1 VKLTLTS
8 ATAALKAATGG
19 LLLAAALMPPGAR
32 AQNNGG
38 HTVRSK
44 PTHTFPQLSGEL
56 QRRQRA
62 LDSARLGD
70 DPAAIAR
77 ASGLLI
83 AAALRNFAALQLVRV
98 EASTAVETC
107 RRSVDFEDLPEARV
121 ELALAYL
128 YAGHSDQALNQ
139 VTDVLVADPANGLAW
154 RVQGQVWMAKGNYGE
169 AAASLRKSLAVQP
182 AAPTRRLLR
191 AALAGGGGDKPW
203 RSVPPEL
210 LPEGGGN
217 SAAMLRLRDIL
228 GGALNDLG
236 AAEAR
241 QQQFALALAHFHEA
255 ERWQAHTPG
264 LMRNIGLAA
273 SRAGDYA
280 EAARA
285 LAPVVA
291 ADPKDT
297 VARSLLGMALF
308 STGSYQEAARVLG
321 LLGEAA
327 FERPELAYAWAES
340 VIKLN
345 RFEEAGVLLTKLEAS
360 GAGGATQMLA
370 AQAWSEMG
378 NYPRTVA
385 ACRRALQADPSLAQA
400 HYLAGMALIHEDR
413 PGEAAGEF
421 RAQLQRDP
429 DNTNAEYHL
438 AFVLFQLS
446 RDQEALQLLR
456 RVLARD
462 PEHPDANYELGK
474 ALLTAGKT
482 AEAIPY
488 LESAA
493 RLKPGLD
500 AVHYQLQSA
509 YRSVGRKA
517 DAAREANI
525 YRAMKAKS
533 RNITLPPPRPGQ
545 SQ

>member
-1 VKLTLTS
+1 MKLTLTS

-19 LLLAAALMPPGAR
+19 LVLAAALMPAGAR
-32 AQNNGG
+32 SQNNGG
-38 HTVRSK
+38 HAVRSK
-44 PTHTFPQLSGEL
+44 PTHTLLQLSGEV

-62 LDSARLGD
+62 LDSARQAD

-77 ASGLLI
+77 ASGLVV
-83 AAALRNFAALQLVRV
+83 AAGLRNVAALQLVRG
-98 EASTAVETC
+98 EASAAVETC
-107 RRSVDFEDLPEARV
+107 RRSVDFDDVPETHV

-128 YAGHSDQALNQ
+128 NAGHSDQALDQ
-139 VTDVLVADPANGLAW
+139 VTDVLVADSANALAW
-154 RVQGQVWMAKGNYGE
+154 RVQGQVWMAKGNYQE
-169 AAASLRKSLAVQP
+169 AAASLRRSLALQP
-182 AAPTRRLLR
+182 AVPTRRLLR
-191 AALAGGGGDKPW
+191 AALAGGGADKPW
-203 RSVPPEL
+203 KSMPPEL
-210 LPEGGGN
+210 LPEGGN

-241 QQQFALALAHFHEA
+241 QQRFALALAHFHEA

-264 LMRNIGLAA
+264 LTRNIGMAA

-285 LAPVVA
+285 LGAVVA
-291 ADPKDT
+291 ADPNDA

-308 STGSYQEAARVLG
+308 TTGSYQEAARVLG
-321 LLGEAA
+321 ALGDAA
-327 FERPELAYAWAES
+327 LERPELAYAWAES
-340 VIKLN
+340 LVKLN
-345 RFEEAGVLLTKLEAS
+345 RYDEAGVLLTKLETRGEDS
-360 GAGGATQMLA
+360 ATQMLA

-400 HYLAGMALIHEDR
+400 HYLAGLALIHEDR

-429 DNTNAEYHL
+429 GNSDAEYHL

-446 RDQEALQLLR
+446 QDQEAVQLLR

-474 ALLTAGKT
+474 ALLKAGKT

-517 DAAREANI
+517 DAEREANI